1 MLLSINKSTEFQK
14 IHNLLSKKIIT
25 SPLAVL
31 MVYKYP
37 WLRRNGCFLKVRV
50 SLWPHPLSIFF
61 FPSILPLSLFG
72 FCLQLS
78 HSTSFCLSL
87 FFYLSLSVCLCLSS
101 FFHLLSFALFAS
113 SFLWSMPEECFSV
126 SLMSS
131 KQYCFIAHNALV
143 SVPVKNSLNSD
154 NSN

>member
-72 FCLQLS
+72 FCLRLS

-131 KQYCFIAHNALV
+131 EAILFYSTQCIGKCPCKKFTKLR
-143 SVPVKNSLNSD
+143 
-154 NSN
+154 